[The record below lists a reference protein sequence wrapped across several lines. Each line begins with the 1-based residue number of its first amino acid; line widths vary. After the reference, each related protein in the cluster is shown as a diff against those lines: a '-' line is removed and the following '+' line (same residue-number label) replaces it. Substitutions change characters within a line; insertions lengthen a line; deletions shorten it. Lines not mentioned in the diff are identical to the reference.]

1 MDIRKRFEFSALFSV
16 LFAFA
21 ASGYRYLS
29 LGYSGDSTMI
39 YEGGDWLYQIS
50 LGRFLQPLYWMLR
63 GRIVAPFI
71 VGLFATGFLFLS
83 VFLISSFSSEVGG
96 IPGSFLL

>member
-1 MDIRKRFEFSALFSV
+1 MDVRKRFEFSAFFSV

-63 GRIVAPFI
+63 GRIVAPYSTI
-71 VGLFATGFLFLS
+71 ALSRKKRAGGAGTGM
-83 VFLISSFSSEVGG
+83 VFVPE
-96 IPGSFLL
+96 GSRA